1 MVVLHRRLRLDPQGA
16 EGWPHAR
23 EQAGGER
30 DADRVENQTPVVLRV
45 EQDGPPAHRKES
57 GQALESDVRDDQS
70 RRGAEHEEHE
80 RFGQHLPEKS
90 ARAGAGG
97 QPKRELARS
106 HRPAYE
112 QEPSEVRARG
122 QQENRSHQ
130 RHHIQRTGKTS
141 AQSIQSPRCRC
152 QLDAIKLRP
161 RARGGASA
169 VGPERLDTRVGLRC
183 SLPDLDARSQTCHRI
198 EPLRVGVADHGWVE
212 RDGQGDIHLTSRLE
226 AMESWRRDADDRKR
240 AIAECQRAADRAGGA
255 AEPALPVSV
264 THHGDRGIQSLVAGG
279 HQAPGGRRHSQHLE
293 VVPGGHLS
301 EHLLDGSLHLHSQ
314 LVSRERG
321 HSRRRRSLVSDAL
334 EVRVGRGAAETSIA
348 RGADEDQF
356 LRVHHRQ
363 LAQQDRLEEADD
375 RGVGADGDGQR
386 QHDDCRE
393 ARIAAKRAQ
402 RVSKI
407 LVQVIDPP
415 THAEC
420 VPHHRRSSRRV

>member
-1 MVVLHRRLRLDPQGA
+1 MRPVRPPAPVSRSSAASPPSRVGSFSFIAVCGSIRRARSS
-16 EGWPHAR
+16 WPHAR

-80 RFGQHLPEKS
+80 RFGQHLPEEP
-90 ARAGAGG
+90 ARARAGG

-112 QEPSEVRARG
+112 QQPSEVRARG
-122 QQENRSHQ
+122 QQENRCHQ
-130 RHHIQRTGKTS
+130 RHHIQRTGETRS
-141 AQSIQSPRCRC
+141 QSIQSPRCRC
-152 QLDAIKLRP
+152 QLDAIELRP

-169 VGPERLDTRVGLRC
+169 VGPERLDTRVGLRR

-198 EPLRVGVADHGWVE
+198 EPLRVGVADHGWFE

-264 THHGDRGIQSLVAGG
+264 TITATGGSSLSSPVVIRRPAAGVT
-279 HQAPGGRRHSQHLE
+279 PS
-293 VVPGGHLS
+293 
-301 EHLLDGSLHLHSQ
+301 
-314 LVSRERG
+314 
-321 HSRRRRSLVSDAL
+321 
-334 EVRVGRGAAETSIA
+334 TW
-348 RGADEDQF
+348 
-356 LRVHHRQ
+356 
-363 LAQQDRLEEADD
+363 
-375 RGVGADGDGQR
+375 
-386 QHDDCRE
+386 
-393 ARIAAKRAQ
+393 K
-402 RVSKI
+402 
-407 LVQVIDPP
+407 
-415 THAEC
+415 
-420 VPHHRRSSRRV
+420 